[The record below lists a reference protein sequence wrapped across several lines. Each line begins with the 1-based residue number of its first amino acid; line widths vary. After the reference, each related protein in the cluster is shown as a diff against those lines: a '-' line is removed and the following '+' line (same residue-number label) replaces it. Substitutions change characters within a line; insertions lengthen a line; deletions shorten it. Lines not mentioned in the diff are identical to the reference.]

1 MRAASPGAAGPS
13 SKPASPSKAQ
23 HFRANEGSPERVMAR
38 LCGTVTIVEVAVHR
52 IGRIEIML
60 EWRPRLIALVAL
72 TVLLAVAL
80 ASGYGIPFYEN
91 WEW

>member
-1 MRAASPGAAGPS
+1 
-13 SKPASPSKAQ
+13 
-23 HFRANEGSPERVMAR
+23 
-38 LCGTVTIVEVAVHR
+38 
-52 IGRIEIML
+52 ML

-72 TVLLAVAL
+72 TALLAVAF

>member
-1 MRAASPGAAGPS
+1 
-13 SKPASPSKAQ
+13 
-23 HFRANEGSPERVMAR
+23 
-38 LCGTVTIVEVAVHR
+38 
-52 IGRIEIML
+52 ML

-80 ASGYGIPFYEN
+80 GSGYELPLYDN

>member
-1 MRAASPGAAGPS
+1 
-13 SKPASPSKAQ
+13 
-23 HFRANEGSPERVMAR
+23 
-38 LCGTVTIVEVAVHR
+38 
-52 IGRIEIML
+52 ML

-80 ASGYGIPFYEN
+80 ASGYGIPLVDN

>member
-1 MRAASPGAAGPS
+1 
-13 SKPASPSKAQ
+13 
-23 HFRANEGSPERVMAR
+23 
-38 LCGTVTIVEVAVHR
+38 
-52 IGRIEIML
+52 ML

-80 ASGYGIPFYEN
+80 ASGYGIPFETSVTDN

>member
-1 MRAASPGAAGPS
+1 
-13 SKPASPSKAQ
+13 
-23 HFRANEGSPERVMAR
+23 
-38 LCGTVTIVEVAVHR
+38 VTIAESHFTAL
-52 IGRIEIML
+52 GRIKNML

-80 ASGYGIPFYEN
+80 ASGYGLPWYDN

>member
-1 MRAASPGAAGPS
+1 
-13 SKPASPSKAQ
+13 
-23 HFRANEGSPERVMAR
+23 
-38 LCGTVTIVEVAVHR
+38 
-52 IGRIEIML
+52 ML

-80 ASGYGIPFYEN
+80 ASGYGLPFYDN

>member
-1 MRAASPGAAGPS
+1 
-13 SKPASPSKAQ
+13 
-23 HFRANEGSPERVMAR
+23 
-38 LCGTVTIVEVAVHR
+38 
-52 IGRIEIML
+52 ML

-80 ASGYGIPFYEN
+80 ASGYGLSFVDN